1 MSLLG
6 REGNRKPDAVY
17 SANER
22 GRKTPPFRARS
33 PGLRNWKAK
42 AEPARARFRL
52 PAACASSPHHGKSLS
67 LGSRCREARRRGSRS
82 ACRARSRAPKWP
94 SRVRQASALKT
105 RDPTVSERTIVV
117 SGLPVGLLKDQ
128 LVKRYFQDE
137 AGHVEEVIYPSRTKG
152 VAYVIFKE
160 KKAAQNVIR
169 QRRYSL
175 TSKPQLV
182 VSHFSEKVF
191 NYVMAI
197 LDLSVFRTQI
207 ALESLVMEL
216 KKKIPSLNFSPLGS
230 SGKISVRGS
239 FLDIMKLK
247 EALIS
252 KAISPSENNRKH
264 AGERRNRNRQSPGSV
279 LQRKE
284 NPAAALRISALE
296 SARSQGTL
304 VLDTD
309 IFLYLKYKCEFYEQT
324 LNKYH
329 ILCHESVDGDITT
342 ICLQDARDGSHTSRV
357 RHVKELIEE
366 WAQGLHLELRKDALA
381 LEGRGER
388 EKTNIKR
395 ACEQLCYRY
404 RRVLINLRST
414 HIDFIGPSSDTFLFK
429 TELLSSARQK
439 VT

>member
-1 MSLLG
+1 MFWSI
-6 REGNRKPDAVY
+6 Y
-17 SANER
+17 
-22 GRKTPPFRARS
+22 RA
-33 PGLRNWKAK
+33 
-42 AEPARARFRL
+42 
-52 PAACASSPHHGKSLS
+52 C
-67 LGSRCREARRRGSRS
+67 
-82 ACRARSRAPKWP
+82 
-94 SRVRQASALKT
+94 ASALKT
-105 RDPTVSERTIVV
+105 RGPTVSERTIVV

-152 VAYVIFKE
+152 VAYIIFKE
-160 KKAAQNVIR
+160 KKAAQNAIR

-191 NYVMAI
+191 NYMLAL

-230 SGKISVRGS
+230 SGKFSVRGS

-247 EALIS
+247 DALIS

-264 AGERRNRNRQSPGSV
+264 AGERRNQNRQSPGSV

-284 NPAAALRISALE
+284 NPAVALGTSALK

-309 IFLYLKYKCEFYEQT
+309 IFLYLKHKCEFYERT

-329 ILCHESVDGDITT
+329 ILCQERVDGDVTT
-342 ICLQDARDGSHTSRV
+342 IYLQDARDRSRTSRV
-357 RHVKELIEE
+357 RYVKELIEE
-366 WAQGLHLELRKDALA
+366 WAQELHLELRKDVLA
-381 LEGRGER
+381 LEGSGER

-395 ACEQLCYRY
+395 ACKQLCYRY
-404 RRVLINLRST
+404 HRVLINLHST
-414 HIDFIGPSSDTFLFK
+414 HIDFIGPSSDTLLFK
-429 TELLSSARQK
+429 TELLSSAGQK